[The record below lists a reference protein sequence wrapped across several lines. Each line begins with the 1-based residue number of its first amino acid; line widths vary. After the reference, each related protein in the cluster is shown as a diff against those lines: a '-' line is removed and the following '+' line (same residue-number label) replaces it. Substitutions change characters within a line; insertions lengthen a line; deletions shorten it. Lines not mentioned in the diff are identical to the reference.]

1 MGILFSKADG
11 HQCLQQAMEP
21 YTVEYPTWAKDNKK
35 TLEAILLHL
44 NNPIKKDVIVIVGCA
59 LA

>member
-1 MGILFSKADG
+1 
-11 HQCLQQAMEP
+11 MEP